1 MWEDLIRSESKGKRS
16 AADLSW
22 FPDTHIKMPAYVHS
36 GGVHWDAGR
45 ALQSRYF
52 SPLATENDGVLLL
65 QARKGSPND
74 ASNLAEHSLRW
85 VSPYRPFHPSREV
98 AATQVHLFDYWTS
111 ELSGNEQPTIIGS
124 PTVDAY
130 FWDHLGAGSTTQLA
144 LMLWSANRWMQQ
156 EMAPEF
162 CIVPVRTL
170 FNSETAKLRAARVLL
185 DHLVSLYGSLQS
197 GKKAADKGRW
207 NGKLLAVTSL
217 QTLSGVDPA
226 NNMVRNTISAVASL
240 CGGADM
246 VAVQPWNVFEMGYA
260 DPEAAML
267 SENLFHLLIDEGRLG
282 DVADP
287 LSGSYFIESLT
298 GKMVEAAWAV
308 FLRLKDESL
317 ESIRA
322 ILQDGLLPE
331 DRRFFREGESELGE
345 SGSGV
350 RQVIGE
356 TLYVDPESTEAQ
368 QTTSRFPLIS
378 PFDFEPRISLEVAL

>member
-1 MWEDLIRSESKGKRS
+1 
-16 AADLSW
+16 
-22 FPDTHIKMPAYVHS
+22 
-36 GGVHWDAGR
+36 
-45 ALQSRYF
+45 
-52 SPLATENDGVLLL
+52 
-65 QARKGSPND
+65 
-74 ASNLAEHSLRW
+74 
-85 VSPYRPFHPSREV
+85 
-98 AATQVHLFDYWTS
+98 
-111 ELSGNEQPTIIGS
+111 
-124 PTVDAY
+124 
-130 FWDHLGAGSTTQLA
+130 
-144 LMLWSANRWMQQ
+144 
-156 EMAPEF
+156 
-162 CIVPVRTL
+162 
-170 FNSETAKLRAARVLL
+170 
-185 DHLVSLYGSLQS
+185 
-197 GKKAADKGRW
+197 
-207 NGKLLAVTSL
+207 
-217 QTLSGVDPA
+217 
-226 NNMVRNTISAVASL
+226 
-240 CGGADM
+240 

-322 ILQDGLLPE
+322 ILHDELLPE
-331 DRRFFREGESELGE
+331 DRKFFREGESELGE
-345 SGSGV
+345 SGAGV